1 MRVAVIG
8 GTGFVGVH
16 LVERLLGEGHRPRL
30 LVRPGSGHT
39 LEQAAE
45 CEIVLGDL
53 AQSGALARCL
63 EGTDAVIY
71 LIGLLREFPAQGIT
85 FEAMQREGVE
95 HTIAEARAQGV
106 ERFLLMS
113 ANGVRPDGTAYQ
125 RTKFQGE
132 EALKAS
138 GLRWTIFRPS
148 VIFGDPRG
156 RMELCSQLKR
166 DIIDSPLPAPLFFS
180 GWLPTGAGDFQLAP
194 VAVED
199 VAAAFTLALGNAD
212 TESQTYSLCGPDR
225 LSWRSILETIAAACG
240 RSKWM
245 LPAPAL
251 AVGAVAGLLD
261 RFPWFPITQDQLQML
276 LEGNVCAGNDG
287 FARLG
292 LTPTHFGVE
301 ALSYLRG

>member
-1 MRVAVIG
+1 MKVAVIG
-8 GTGFVGVH
+8 GTGFVGVY
-16 LVERLLGEGHRPRL
+16 LVERLLAEGHRPRL
-30 LVRPGSGHT
+30 LVRYGSGSKV
-39 LEQAAE
+39 ERADD
-45 CEIVLGDL
+45 CEIVLGDVEQPD
-53 AQSGALARCL
+53 AMDRCL

-71 LIGLLREFPAQGIT
+71 LIGLLRELPTQGIT
-85 FEAMQREGVE
+85 FVAMHRAGVE
-95 HTIAEARAQGV
+95 CTIAAARGQGV

-125 RTKFQGE
+125 RTKYQAD

-156 RMELCSQLKR
+156 RMEFCSQLKR
-166 DIIDSPLPAPLFFS
+166 DLIDSPLPAPLFFP
-180 GWLPTGAGDFQLAP
+180 GWLPTHAGDFELAP

-199 VAAAFTLALGNAD
+199 VAAAFTLALSD
-212 TESQTYSLCGPDR
+212 PSTESQTYSLCGPDR
-225 LSWRSILETIAAACG
+225 LSWKIILQTIASASG
-240 RSKWM
+240 RTKWM

-251 AVGAVAGLLD
+251 AVGVVAGLLD
-261 RFPWFPITQDQLQML
+261 RFPWFPITRDQLRML
-276 LEGNVCAGNDG
+276 IEGNVCYENDG

-292 LTPTHFGVE
+292 LTPTHFGPD